1 MGLSDRGFNIRIR
14 SQNQNNVEDYII
26 SLEIGNNEKD
36 EDGYFIYRE
45 IIGEKGKNKMKLII
59 SSIIVILFLFIPF
72 NFFFNKLKYSC

>member
-36 EDGYFIYRE
+36 EDGYFLYRE

-59 SSIIVILFLFIPF
+59 SSIIVIFFCLFRLI
-72 NFFFNKLKYSC
+72 FF